1 MHIIRHFALLLI
13 FVLLFQQGC
22 TTVTKEPLPAQQ
34 MSPELRLQVT
44 ALLEDEDYATAAM
57 IVESYAMESQ
67 PPFRDQLLL
76 EAVEYW
82 LKAGEQERSLAL
94 VKLIRPSETD
104 EDFNL
109 KLRMLKTELAVLQ
122 GDIDQALDLM
132 QPEPGPDAP
141 IELRQHYHRNMAE
154 IFRLSGNLLESAREL
169 DVLDPL
175 MQADEDQRLAIQELL
190 VQTLTTMTDTA
201 LTLLQPQPPST
212 LIGWMEL
219 AKVIKSQTADPEE
232 LSNSLAEW
240 RQRFPDHPAMQ
251 TLMAGLL
258 ELQGLSPDD
267 HIAIMLPRSGPYAK
281 VAAAVRDGLMA
292 AWYQQP
298 PQYRPKLQFYDSSEL
313 QSTLTIYQQAVL
325 NGAQMIVGPLNK
337 DSVKMVSNLEL
348 LDIPVLALNQVEDE
362 LYETNPNLF
371 QFGLAP
377 EDEAEQVAERAWLEG
392 HRTALLLTPQG
403 NWGDRL
409 ANSFRNRWLTLGGEI
424 MESQTYLPKENDF
437 SVPIRMLLNINE
449 SEARIRSLTRL
460 MGQKFESEPRTRQDA
475 DFIFLA
481 ARPQKARQIRP
492 QLKFFRAGNLP
503 ILSTSHIYSGIEQA
517 ELDRDLGKISFVD
530 TPWLLEDN
538 HGGALSRKSLERF
551 MPGVKGRYARLYAM
565 GIDSYNLLSQ
575 LQAMQEQP
583 GRLYNGK
590 SGTIYLDAQNRM
602 HRLLAW
608 ADMEKGKASIIGY
621 APRIEMPHNNQSI
634 DDINSID
641 ELDLDPQADRPE
653 AIESGLPPVSDH
665 DLSEPASQR

>member
-1 MHIIRHFALLLI
+1 MHIIRHIALLLI

-22 TTVTKEPLPAQQ
+22 TTVTKDFQPAQQ
-34 MSPELRLQVT
+34 MSAELRLQIDS
-44 ALLEDEDYATAAM
+44 LLADEDYATAAM
-57 IVESYAMESQ
+57 IVENYAMESA
-67 PPFRDQLLL
+67 PPFQEQLLL

-94 VKLIRPSETD
+94 VKRIQPSETD
-104 EDFNL
+104 QDFNL
-109 KLRMLKTELAVLQ
+109 KLRMVKTELAVLQ

-141 IELRQHYHRNMAE
+141 LALRQHYHRNMAE

-169 DVLDPL
+169 DVLDLL
-175 MQADEDQRLAIQELL
+175 MEEDPEQRLLTQELL

-219 AKVIKSQTADPEE
+219 AKVVKSQIADPEE

-240 RQRFPDHPAMQ
+240 RERFPDHPAMQ
-251 TLMAGLL
+251 TLLAGML
-258 ELQGLSPDD
+258 ELQGFSPDD
-267 HIAIMLPRSGPYAK
+267 HIAIMLPRTGPYAK

-298 PQYRPKLQFYDSSEL
+298 PEYRPRLQFYDSSEL
-313 QSTLTIYQQAVL
+313 QSTLNIYQQAIL

-337 DSVKMVSNLEL
+337 DAVKMISNLEL
-348 LDIPVLALNQVEDE
+348 LDIPVLALNQVENE
-362 LYETNPNLF
+362 LHEINPNLF

-392 HRTALLLTPQG
+392 HRTALILIPES
-403 NWGDRL
+403 NWGKRL
-409 ANSFRNRWLTLGGEI
+409 ASSFRSRWLTLGGEV
-424 MESQTYLPKENDF
+424 METQTYQPKENDF

-460 MGQKFESEPRTRQDA
+460 MGRKLESEPRTRQDA

-492 QLKFFRAGNLP
+492 QLRFYRAGSLP
-503 ILSTSHIYSGIEQA
+503 ILSTSHIYSGVEQA

-575 LQAMQEQP
+575 LQGMQEQP

-590 SGTIYLDAQNRM
+590 SGTIYLDSQNRL

-621 APRIEMPHNNQSI
+621 APRIEMPQNKQSL
-634 DDINSID
+634 DDLGPLN
-641 ELDLDPQADRPE
+641 ELDSSEELNS
-653 AIESGLPPVSDH
+653 SGSPGANLPPVSDH
-665 DLSEPASQR
+665 DLSRPGGSR

>member
-1 MHIIRHFALLLI
+1 MHIIRHIALLSM
-13 FVLLFQQGC
+13 FVLLLQQGC
-22 TTVTKEPLPAQQ
+22 TTVTKDFQPAQQ
-34 MSPELRLQVT
+34 MSAELRLQVDL
-44 ALLEDEDYATAAM
+44 LLEEEDYATAAM
-57 IVESYAMESQ
+57 IVENYAMESE
-67 PPFRDQLLL
+67 PPFREQLLL

-94 VKLIRPSETD
+94 VKQIQPSETD
-104 EDFNL
+104 RDFNL
-109 KLRMLKTELAVLQ
+109 KLRMLRTELAVLQ
-122 GDIDQALDLM
+122 GDIDLALDLM
-132 QPEPGPDAP
+132 QPEPGADAP
-141 IELRQHYHRNMAE
+141 ITLRQHYHRNMAE

-169 DVLDPL
+169 DVLDLL
-175 MQADEDQRLAIQELL
+175 MEEDPDQRLVIQELL

-201 LTLLQPQPPST
+201 LTLLQPQPPSS

-219 AKVIKSQTADPEE
+219 AKVIKGQTADPEA
-232 LSNSLAEW
+232 LNNSLAEW
-240 RQRFPDHPAMQ
+240 RERFPNHPAMQ
-251 TLMAGLL
+251 TLLAGML

-298 PQYRPKLQFYDSSEL
+298 PEYRPKLQFYDSSEL
-313 QSTLTIYQQAVL
+313 QNTLTIYQQAIL

-337 DSVKMVSNLEL
+337 DAVKMIANLEL
-348 LDIPVLALNQVEDE
+348 LDIPVLALNQVDSEPGE
-362 LYETNPNLF
+362 INPNLF

-392 HRTALLLTPQG
+392 HRTALILTPQG
-403 NWGDRL
+403 NWGNRL
-409 ANSFRNRWLTLGGEI
+409 ASSFRNRWLTLGGEI
-424 MESQTYLPKENDF
+424 MESQIYQPKENDF

-460 MGQKFESEPRTRQDA
+460 MGRKLESEPRTRQDA

-492 QLKFFRAGNLP
+492 QLRFFRAGKLP

-575 LQAMQEQP
+575 LLVMQDQP

-590 SGTIYLDAQNRM
+590 SGTIYLDSRNRL

-621 APRIEMPHNNQSI
+621 APRIEMPHNSRPI
-634 DDINSID
+634 DDLES
-641 ELDLDPQADRPE
+641 DLDDNRSESPE
-653 AIESGLPPVSDH
+653 AGLPPVTNH
-665 DLSEPASQR
+665 DLSQPAGNR